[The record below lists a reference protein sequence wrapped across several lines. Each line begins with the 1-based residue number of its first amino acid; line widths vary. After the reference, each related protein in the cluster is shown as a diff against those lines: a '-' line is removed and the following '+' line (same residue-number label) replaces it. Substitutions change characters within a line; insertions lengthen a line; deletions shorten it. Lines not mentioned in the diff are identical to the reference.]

1 MFLLVLVVM
10 VLEDLHLH
18 PEELRGGKVIL
29 VHHLNKLKC
38 LQLAVVAVELTMA
51 LDLVD
56 QEDLVE
62 VAVVADLVPTE
73 TQ

>member
-1 MFLLVLVVM
+1 LKLVVVVLVLK
-10 VLEDLHLH
+10 DLHLH

-38 LQLAVVAVELTMA
+38 LLLAVVAVELTMA

-62 VAVVADLVPTE
+62 VAVVADQVLAEP
-73 TQ
+73 Q